1 MVNHTHAEPGNTFH
15 ESRTAQV
22 GISHSLQEPQL
33 YLPTYLDRGVFFGI

>member
-22 GISHSLQEPQL
+22 GITRGVDVKFFVL
-33 YLPTYLDRGVFFGI
+33 YLSDSLFSPQ